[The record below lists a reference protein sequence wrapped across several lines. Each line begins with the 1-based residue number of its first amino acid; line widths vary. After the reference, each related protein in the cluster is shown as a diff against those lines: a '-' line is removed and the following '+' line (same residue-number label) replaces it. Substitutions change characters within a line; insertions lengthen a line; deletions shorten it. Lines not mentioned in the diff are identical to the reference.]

1 MAEPTHWAFPH
12 GLQPKASEVSFD
24 LAAAFDAVVF
34 LHAAIP
40 EDAFTA
46 PILGSER
53 TGNGIVIRED
63 GLVLTIGYLI
73 VEAESIWLTAND
85 GTVVAGHPLAY
96 DFVTGFGLIQPLG
109 RLDLPPLA
117 VGTAAS
123 LAVGDEVIVLGHG
136 GRAHALKADVFAKH
150 EFAGP
155 WEYVLDQALFTSPP
169 HPEWSG
175 AALLGA
181 DGRLAG
187 VGSLFVQESVG
198 DDTVKGNMFVPID
211 VLAPVQ
217 DDMLQLGRRSGPA
230 RPWLGMYTTETPD
243 GLVVTGLAPDG
254 PAERG
259 GVHQGD
265 VVADVAGSRPDS
277 LADFYRKVWRRGPA
291 GAVIPLTLLRAG
303 DAVRVDVASTDRDD
317 RLRKPR
323 MQ

>member
-1 MAEPTHWAFPH
+1 
-12 GLQPKASEVSFD
+12 
-24 LAAAFDAVVF
+24 
-34 LHAAIP
+34 
-40 EDAFTA
+40 
-46 PILGSER
+46 
-53 TGNGIVIRED
+53 
-63 GLVLTIGYLI
+63 
-73 VEAESIWLTAND
+73 
-85 GTVVAGHPLAY
+85 
-96 DFVTGFGLIQPLG
+96 
-109 RLDLPPLA
+109 
-117 VGTAAS
+117 
-123 LAVGDEVIVLGHG
+123 
-136 GRAHALKADVFAKH
+136 
-150 EFAGP
+150 
-155 WEYVLDQALFTSPP
+155 
-169 HPEWSG
+169 
-175 AALLGA
+175 
-181 DGRLAG
+181 
-187 VGSLFVQESVG
+187 
-198 DDTVKGNMFVPID
+198 